1 MALISS
7 REGFRTMI
15 AGVRGGAF
23 RLAMLGAAGAAVVI
37 GGCASGSGNG
47 PTRKTLANG
56 ESCGSIKSQLN
67 KLDARGV
74 PASVQAQAAGR
85 KISAQQKAD
94 ADLYNR
100 LLNDYLG
107 ARCHV

>member
-1 MALISS
+1 MTSS
-7 REGFRTMI
+7 
-15 AGVRGGAF
+15 ARGGAF
-23 RLAMLGAAGAAVVI
+23 RFALLSALGAAVVMA
-37 GGCASGSGNG
+37 GCASGGGNSGPQG
-47 PTRKTLANG
+47 KALANG
-56 ESCGSIKSQLN
+56 ETCGSIKSQLN

-74 PASVQAQAAGR
+74 PSSVQAQAAGR
-85 KISAQQKAD
+85 KLSGQQKAD

>member
-1 MALISS
+1 MTVRA
-7 REGFRTMI
+7 
-15 AGVRGGAF
+15 RGGAF
-23 RLAMLGAAGAAVVI
+23 RLALLGVAGTAVLV
-37 GGCASGSGNG
+37 GGCASGGGSG
-47 PTRKTLANG
+47 PTSKALANG
-56 ESCGSIKSQLN
+56 ETCGSIKSQLN

-74 PASVQAQAAGR
+74 PSSVQAQAAGK

>member
-1 MALISS
+1 
-7 REGFRTMI
+7 MI
-15 AGVRGGAF
+15 ARVRGGASCF
-23 RLAMLGAAGAAVVI
+23 ALLGTIGVVGLL
-37 GGCASGSGNG
+37 GGCASGGSGPGG
-47 PTRKTLANG
+47 PSGKQLANG

-74 PASVQAQAAGR
+74 PSSVQAQAAGK
-85 KISAQQKAD
+85 KISGQQKAD

>member
-1 MALISS
+1 MTA
-7 REGFRTMI
+7 MM
-15 AGVRGGAF
+15 RGGAV
-23 RLAMLGAAGAAVVI
+23 RVVLLSALGAAVAV

-47 PTRKTLANG
+47 PSSKALANG
-56 ESCGSIKSQLN
+56 ETCGSIKQQLN
-67 KLDARGV
+67 RLDAKGV
-74 PASVQAQAAGR
+74 PSSVQAEASG
-85 KISAQQKAD
+85 KKLSGQQKAD

>member
-1 MALISS
+1 M
-7 REGFRTMI
+7 TP
-15 AGVRGGAF
+15 GVRGSAF
-23 RLAMLGAAGAAVVI
+23 RFALLGAVGAALI
-37 GGCASGSGNG
+37 MGGCASGGSSG
-47 PTRKTLANG
+47 PTSKALANG
-56 ESCGSIKSQLN
+56 ETCGSIKQQLN

-74 PASVQAQAAGR
+74 PSSVQAEASG
-85 KISAQQKAD
+85 KKLSGQQKAD

>member
-1 MALISS
+1 MTAMA
-7 REGFRTMI
+7 
-15 AGVRGGAF
+15 RGGAF
-23 RLAMLGAAGAAVVI
+23 PFALLGAIGVAVAVS
-37 GGCASGSGNG
+37 GCASGGGSGPSG
-47 PTRKTLANG
+47 KQLANG

-74 PASVQAQAAGR
+74 PSSVQAQAAGK
-85 KISAQQKAD
+85 KISAAQKAD

>member
-1 MALISS
+1 MTA
-7 REGFRTMI
+7 R
-15 AGVRGGAF
+15 VRGGAF
-23 RLAMLGAAGAAVVI
+23 RLAMLGAMGVLAFV
-37 GGCASGSGNG
+37 GGCASGGSGPGG
-47 PTRKTLANG
+47 PSAKQLANG
-56 ESCGSIKSQLN
+56 ETCGSIKTQLN

-74 PASVQAQAAGR
+74 PSSVQAQAAGK

>member
-1 MALISS
+1 
-7 REGFRTMI
+7 MI
-15 AGVRGGAF
+15 ARVRGGASP
-23 RLAMLGAAGAAVVI
+23 LALLGTVGMVALL
-37 GGCASGSGNG
+37 GGCASGGSGPGG
-47 PTRKTLANG
+47 PSAKQLANG

-74 PASVQAQAAGR
+74 PSSVQAQAAGK
-85 KISAQQKAD
+85 KISGQQKAD

>member
-1 MALISS
+1 MTA
-7 REGFRTMI
+7 R
-15 AGVRGGAF
+15 VRGGAF
-23 RLAMLGAAGAAVVI
+23 RLALLGAAGAAVLA
-37 GGCASGSGNG
+37 GGCASGGGGGG
-47 PTRKTLANG
+47 PGGKALASG

-67 KLDARGV
+67 KLDAKGV
-74 PASVQAQAAGR
+74 PASVQAQAAGK

>member
-1 MALISS
+1 MTAGLRGALRASVLCAI
-7 REGFRTMI
+7 
-15 AGVRGGAF
+15 
-23 RLAMLGAAGAAVVI
+23 GAAALA
-37 GGCASGSGNG
+37 GGCASGNGSGPG
-47 PTRKTLANG
+47 GKQLANG

-67 KLDARGV
+67 RLDARGV
-74 PASVQAQAAGR
+74 PSSVQAQAAGR

>member
-1 MALISS
+1 MTA
-7 REGFRTMI
+7 R
-15 AGVRGGAF
+15 VHGGAF
-23 RLAMLGAAGAAVVI
+23 RLALLGAAGSAVLV
-37 GGCASGSGNG
+37 GGCASGGGSSGPG
-47 PTRKTLANG
+47 SKALASG
-56 ESCGSIKSQLN
+56 ETCGSIKSQLN

-74 PASVQAQAAGR
+74 PSSVQAQAAGK

>member
-1 MALISS
+1 
-7 REGFRTMI
+7 MI
-15 AGVRGGAF
+15 ARVRGGAF
-23 RLAMLGAAGAAVVI
+23 RLALLGAVGMAALV
-37 GGCASGSGNG
+37 GGCASGGTGG
-47 PTRKTLANG
+47 PTSKVLANG
-56 ESCGSIKSQLN
+56 ESCGSIKSQLT
-67 KLDARGV
+67 KLDQRGV
-74 PASVQAQAAGR
+74 PASVQAQAAGK

>member
-1 MALISS
+1 MTAK
-7 REGFRTMI
+7 
-15 AGVRGGAF
+15 ARGGALRF
-23 RLAMLGAAGAAVVI
+23 ALLGAVGAAIAVS
-37 GGCASGSGNG
+37 GCASGGGSG
-47 PTRKTLANG
+47 PTSKALANG
-56 ESCGSIKSQLN
+56 ETCGSIKQQLN
-67 KLDARGV
+67 KLDASGV
-74 PASVQAQAAGR
+74 PSSVQAQAAGK

>member
-1 MALISS
+1 MTAGLRGAWRFPLFCAMAVATGL
-7 REGFRTMI
+7 
-15 AGVRGGAF
+15 
-23 RLAMLGAAGAAVVI
+23 
-37 GGCASGSGNG
+37 GGCASGGGSG
-47 PTRKTLANG
+47 PTSKSLPNG

-74 PASVQAQAAGR
+74 PSSVQAQAAGR
-85 KISAQQKAD
+85 KLSPQQKAD

>member
-1 MALISS
+1 M
-7 REGFRTMI
+7 TP
-15 AGVRGGAF
+15 GVRGSAF
-23 RLAMLGAAGAAVVI
+23 RFALLGAVGAALVM
-37 GGCASGSGNG
+37 GGCASGGGSG
-47 PTRKTLANG
+47 PTSKALANG
-56 ESCGSIKSQLN
+56 ETCGSIKQQLN

-74 PASVQAQAAGR
+74 PSSVQAEASG
-85 KISAQQKAD
+85 KKLSGQQKAD

>member
-1 MALISS
+1 MT
-7 REGFRTMI
+7 GM
-15 AGVRGGAF
+15 VRG
-23 RLAMLGAAGAAVVI
+23 LALVLAAGAGLGLA
-37 GGCASGSGNG
+37 GCASDGASG
-47 PTRKTLANG
+47 PQSKALPAG
-56 ESCGSIKSQLN
+56 ETCASVKQQLN

-74 PASVQAQAAGR
+74 PASVQAQAEGK
-85 KISAQQKAD
+85 KISAAQKAD

>member
-1 MALISS
+1 MTAS
-7 REGFRTMI
+7 
-15 AGVRGGAF
+15 VRGGAF
-23 RLAMLGAAGAAVVI
+23 RLSLLGAAGVAMLA
-37 GGCASGSGNG
+37 GGCASGGGTG
-47 PTRKTLANG
+47 PGSKALANG

-74 PASVQAQAAGR
+74 PSSVQAQAAGK
-85 KISAQQKAD
+85 KISAAQKAD

>member
-1 MALISS
+1 M
-7 REGFRTMI
+7 T
-15 AGVRGGAF
+15 AGVRGAM
-23 RLAMLGAAGAAVVI
+23 RLSMLCALGAAVSM
-37 GGCASGSGNG
+37 GGCASGSSNG
-47 PTRKTLANG
+47 PTSKQLPSG
-56 ESCGSIKSQLN
+56 ESCGSIKQQLN

-74 PASVQAQAAGR
+74 PSSVQAQASG
-85 KISAQQKAD
+85 KKLSGQQKAD

>member
-1 MALISS
+1 MTAK
-7 REGFRTMI
+7 
-15 AGVRGGAF
+15 VRGGVF
-23 RLAMLGAAGAAVVI
+23 RFAILGAVGTAIAVS
-37 GGCASGSGNG
+37 GCASDGGGG
-47 PTRKTLANG
+47 PTSKALANG
-56 ESCGSIKSQLN
+56 ETCGSIKQQLN

-74 PASVQAQAAGR
+74 PSSVQAQAAGK